1 LSSRTVPPHTASARA
16 ASARTA
22 SAHTTSA
29 RTTARAVWRRALVTA
44 TAASAALA
52 ALTLPATAA
61 PAAGPAPAHA
71 PHIGEGD
78 DRAISLD
85 GGNAFPESVAADG
98 RFVYAGSI
106 GDGTVYRG
114 RPGAAT
120 LEPFLPAGR
129 DGRTQ
134 ATGIKIAGNRLLV
147 AGAFTGRFFVY
158 TTAGRLVASYTVPD
172 TGEQTLVNDA
182 AVAPDG
188 DVYVTD
194 SFRAVVYRIP
204 AAEVDAPATGA
215 RRTLRVAY
223 RLPDYVA
230 GQSNG
235 NGIVTAPDGRS
246 LIIGYWYSGAL
257 YRLDLATGAVGRI
270 DAPPLPSADGIVR
283 RGNTL
288 YVARS
293 VDNEVTELRLSA
305 GSTRAAVVSERTFP
319 GADTTT
325 GVAVSRGR
333 LLVTNSQMDTYLYGD
348 PLTSPV
354 FTVESL
360 PLR

>member
-1 LSSRTVPPHTASARA
+1 M
-16 ASARTA
+16 
-22 SAHTTSA
+22 SA
-29 RTTARAVWRRALVTA
+29 RTTAHATWRRALLTLTA
-44 TAASAALA
+44 TSTVLA
-52 ALTLPATAA
+52 AITLPATAA
-61 PAAGPAPAHA
+61 SAHDGGNAGV
-71 PHIGEGD
+71 G
-78 DRAISLD
+78 DRAITLD
-85 GGNAFPESVAADG
+85 GSRAFPESVAADG
-98 RFVYAGSI
+98 HYVYATSI

-114 RPGAAT
+114 HPGAKK
-120 LEPFLPAGR
+120 LEPFLPGGQ

-134 ATGIKIAGNRLLV
+134 ATGVKTTGDRLLV

-158 TTAGRLVASYTVPD
+158 TDAGKLVSAYRVPD
-172 TGEQTLVNDA
+172 TGEQTLLNDA
-182 AVAPDG
+182 AVAANG
-188 DVYVTD
+188 DVYITD

-204 AAEVDAPATGA
+204 AAQVHAPATGA
-215 RRTLRVAY
+215 RRTLQVAY
-223 RLPDYVA
+223 HLPDYVA

-235 NGIVTAPDGRS
+235 NGIVASPDGTS

-257 YRLDLATGAVGRI
+257 YRLTLATGEIRRI
-270 DAPPLPSADGIVR
+270 DAPALPSADGITR
-283 RGNTL
+283 LGNTL

-293 VDNEVTELRLSA
+293 VNNEVTVLRLS
-305 GSTRAAVVSERTFP
+305 GDETRATAVSERTYP

-354 FTVESL
+354 FTLESL